1 MQKEIDIYTVGAGS
15 VCMILQLWGDGY
27 VKVETTRRRIS
38 KYVSPLVIYML
49 HLNF

>member
-49 HLNF
+49 HF